1 MPDDFLADRKK
12 SLEESFFAKESARLA
27 ARLRAEREKAADA
40 EELAQASRISDA
52 ELIGKLTDLGIAS
65 DTWAALSMLPLVEVA
80 WADGQ
85 ADPKERRAVLS
96 GAEAGGVEKG
106 SPSYRLLE
114 SWLETRPEARLLEAW
129 GEYIVAL
136 CAQLGE
142 GELRALE
149 AEVLGRARAV
159 AQASGGILGLGE
171 KVSSK
176 EATVLSQLEKAFR
189 G

>member
-27 ARLRAEREKAADA
+27 ARLRAKREKAAGA
-40 EELAQASRISDA
+40 EDLAQTSGLADA
-52 ELIGKLTDLGIAS
+52 ELLGKLTELGIAS
-65 DTWAALSMLPLVEVA
+65 DTWAALSMIPLVEVA

-85 ADPKERRAVLS
+85 ADAKERQAVLS

-129 GEYIVAL
+129 GEYMVAL

-142 GELRALE
+142 SERRALK

-159 AQASGGILGLGE
+159 AAASGGILGLGE
-171 KVSSK
+171 KVSPN
-176 EATVLSQLEKAFR
+176 EAAVLSELGKAFEV
-189 G
+189 